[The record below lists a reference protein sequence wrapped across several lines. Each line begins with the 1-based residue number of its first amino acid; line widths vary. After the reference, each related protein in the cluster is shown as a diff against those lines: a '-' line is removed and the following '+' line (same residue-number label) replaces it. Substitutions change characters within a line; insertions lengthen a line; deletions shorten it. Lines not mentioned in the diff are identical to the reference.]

1 MCGAPAFFKII
12 LAKGPTTM
20 FYLHGRI
27 TRLINVWQTL
37 NLLDPHSN
45 IYFQSTNWLHAF
57 LCFEIHLLATIFK
70 VECARD
76 VTRPPQDNPLVSS
89 RYKTTA
95 SPLESMDKC
104 RFIATSR
111 RRSCNEE
118 GVQCRNSA
126 KPNSLAKASAM
137 QRFSAVRFA
146 NFFN

>member
-1 MCGAPAFFKII
+1 MTSHDGAKRLPQRFQHNRKIYPKATLTNMTII

-27 TRLINVWQTL
+27 TRFINVWRTL

-57 LCFEIHLLATIFK
+57 LCFEKHLLATTFK

-76 VTRPPQDNPLVSS
+76 VTRSPQDNPLVSS

-95 SPLESMDKC
+95 SPLESTDKC
-104 RFIATSR
+104 RFIATSMAR
-111 RRSCNEE
+111 LRLIC
-118 GVQCRNSA
+118 
-126 KPNSLAKASAM
+126 
-137 QRFSAVRFA
+137 
-146 NFFN
+146 

>member
-1 MCGAPAFFKII
+1 MRATPDTPGCQPRLHPAAARIYSATATKNKQII

-27 TRLINVWQTL
+27 TRFINVWRTL

-45 IYFQSTNWLHAF
+45 IYFQSTNWSHAF

-76 VTRPPQDNPLVSS
+76 VTRSPQDNPLVSS

-95 SPLESMDKC
+95 SPLESTDKC
-104 RFIATSR
+104 RFIATSMAR
-111 RRSCNEE
+111 LRLKC
-118 GVQCRNSA
+118 
-126 KPNSLAKASAM
+126 
-137 QRFSAVRFA
+137 
-146 NFFN
+146 